1 MILRFN
7 LPRALAMMPFTA
19 WETVQA
25 SLRGFRCIFSPKRAF
40 RCKLTHFF
48 RSDSAKSRQIL
59 SANSEHEKNP
69 GSRIFPGFFD
79 DLKLRS
85 ALAELRRA
93 TGGRLS
99 RAARGFDGLSLAA
112 DAATAKDATG
122 RPPQKSTCPFR
133 SRYRIR
139 KAQRLLN

>member
-1 MILRFN
+1 M
-7 LPRALAMMPFTA
+7 
-19 WETVQA
+19 
-25 SLRGFRCIFSPKRAF
+25 
-40 RCKLTHFF
+40 
-48 RSDSAKSRQIL
+48 
-59 SANSEHEKNP
+59 
-69 GSRIFPGFFD
+69 FPGFFD

-122 RPPQKSTCPFR
+122 RTEQISNSETLDITGFR
-133 SRYRIR
+133 AMADFFVSAINYFFFLVT
-139 KAQRLLN
+139 AQSLPRTLI